1 MKKAIQFGA
10 GNIGR
15 GFIGSLLVKSGY
27 HVVFA
32 DVNEEILNSI
42 NKDKSILYT

>member
-15 GFIGSLLVKSGY
+15 GFIGSLLYKAGY

-32 DVNEEILNSI
+32 DVKI
-42 NKDKSILYT
+42 KSIQFM